1 MTALECTP
9 CLDPVGGATC
19 SETTTRGTDILTHG
33 STSLATVRIEP
44 NHWRLSARSTR
55 LSVCLE
61 SSDGKSPC
69 KGGTDAGDE
78 GSGYCKAGHTG
89 PLCQVCS
96 ASDYYFDDEA
106 AMECLHCPAFHERL
120 HLPMGIFGGLFA
132 LLWLSW
138 ICSHF
143 CGERLHGLVAKVKR
157 VVARI
162 RQLDLVPRCKLL
174 FTFFQIASQI
184 TTVYHVKLTGSAG
197 ELYQNSVAFLSWA
210 TIDFDGWIFP
220 GQCIGFRFRL
230 LLRALVP
237 IVLLIA
243 IPMCVVAF
251 FGYRRARG
259 LGTRGRWL
267 RDALVVAAPFDLF
280 VSFVLCPT
288 VSKGIFD
295 TWDCTKYELDGATGD
310 VRTFLN
316 EDLRVVCGG
325 NDHPEQYDEIKY
337 IAYFFLLIWPIGMPL
352 IGILVLLPIRKALRQ
367 NRNSPMVQATAFLH
381 REYRPTY
388 FWWDLISL
396 FQRLVLTGWVV
407 FFIPIESD
415 VWRIFIG
422 LLTTIGY
429 LSLIQFVQPYKR
441 ADINTLAIATQFSL
455 VCVFLGGAFIK
466 LLSGDGTESVTCDG
480 NDASCASSST
490 VFTIVVIMVVFNF
503 SVLTLYVSLTVYQL
517 STTYVLPSIR
527 LVATSQVPELKL
539 EEAQRYHL
547 FLSHVWSSGQDQMA
561 TVKREL
567 QLLLNDVR
575 VYLDVDELEELGQ
588 LDTCVKQTQS
598 MLFFLSKGFFFS
610 ANCRKEVAATLSNG
624 NPIILLRET
633 DPNRGGAP
641 MDQLVADCP
650 DEWRKEIFV
659 VHRPVIPWFRVKD
672 FKLVSLKMIVS
683 SMLLYQSKLGREMH
697 APPEDREQLFAGRL
711 GVAARLGIAARR
723 NRSGSSALPRRPPS
737 GVVGDDE
744 EDVATATATSELSSS
759 GTSSSGA
766 GAASSDLTQIQDL
779 GGSHSSTSSGPPREK
794 LSSTYP
800 PRAISNSPRTNSD
813 PFGLRRIAMSPAS
826 SRTARSTTGRR
837 ASRQLSRRNSTG
849 QMPDLNTLGADL
861 YVSGEVTQQQLGFP
875 TRTTLIVSAK
885 NSGAVRLA
893 QEILTKY
900 PDLRTEAPDPSLGSR
915 TSRRPRSELL
925 GWRRGGLGGELS
937 PRSPKSPR
945 LPRAPLPAQAS
956 HVDKRKRVF
965 LLYLTQETWLAEAGS
980 ELAHQVRA
988 TRAAG
993 ISVVLVHECD
1003 PTLGACEFSSLFQ
1016 ATPQDLIAD
1025 GLYARTAVAFH
1036 TGQHRAVSLSLF
1048 AREIGAVRYRLGIM
1062 KPRNS
1067 RGGVVVEPL
1076 VGPASL
1082 NSSFSTSGYLGSAA
1096 GSRYLGSS
1104 AGAGAHYL
1112 GSQAAD
1118 RARDAVEAEHL
1129 SRASSFLNRTFEL
1142 PVDCEGGRFGAKEAG
1157 RLVRP
1162 CLALSQLVSS
1172 GSGWPAS
1179 EEGKPSGARHAARKW
1194 LANAELAAA
1203 EDNSNMGGA
1212 DDERMAAPGRGA
1224 RNGKSGSLRRPSL
1237 LDEHGSVIPHASA
1250 TYGGGRLPASPN
1262 SASAAPDLDE
1272 EQPADEQE
1280 SSRLETTSSFMM
1292 PIYDAYRV

>member
-1 MTALECTP
+1 M
-9 CLDPVGGATC
+9 
-19 SETTTRGTDILTHG
+19 
-33 STSLATVRIEP
+33 
-44 NHWRLSARSTR
+44 
-55 LSVCLE
+55 
-61 SSDGKSPC
+61 
-69 KGGTDAGDE
+69 
-78 GSGYCKAGHTG
+78 
-89 PLCQVCS
+89 
-96 ASDYYFDDEA
+96 
-106 AMECLHCPAFHERL
+106 
-120 HLPMGIFGGLFA
+120 
-132 LLWLSW
+132 
-138 ICSHF
+138 
-143 CGERLHGLVAKVKR
+143 
-157 VVARI
+157 VARI

-174 FTFFQIASQI
+174 FTFFQVASQI
-184 TTVYHVKLTGSAG
+184 TTVYNVQLTGSAG

-210 TIDFDGWIFP
+210 TIDWDGWLFP
-220 GQCIGFRFRL
+220 GQCIPVGFRFRL
-230 LLRALVP
+230 LLRALLP
-237 IVLLIA
+237 IVLLVA
-243 IPMCVVAF
+243 IPLCVVAF

-325 NDHPEQYDEIKY
+325 NDHPEQYDKIKN

-352 IGILVLLPIRKALRQ
+352 IGMLVLLPIRKALRQ

-396 FQRLVLTGWVV
+396 LQRLVLTGWVV

-466 LLSGDGTESVTCDG
+466 LLSGDGAESVTCDG
-480 NDASCASSST
+480 TDDASCASSST

-503 SVLTLYVSLTVYQL
+503 SVLTMYVSLTVYQL
-517 STTYVLPSIR
+517 STSYVLPSIR
-527 LVATSQVPELKL
+527 LVATGQVPELKL
-539 EEAQRYHL
+539 EEGQRYHL

-575 VYLDVDELEELGQ
+575 VFLDVDELEELGQ
-588 LDTCVKQTQS
+588 LDTYVNQTQS

-650 DEWRKEIFV
+650 DEWRREIFV
-659 VHRPVIPWFRVKD
+659 PHRPVIPWFRVKE

-683 SMLLYQSKLGREMH
+683 SMLLHQSKLGREMH
-697 APPEDREQLFAGRL
+697 ALAEDREQLFAGRL
-711 GVAARLGIAARR
+711 PIAPRR
-723 NRSGSSALPRRPPS
+723 NRTGSNALPRRPPS
-737 GVVGDDE
+737 HVGD
-744 EDVATATATSELSSS
+744 EDKEGAATATTECEPSSS
-759 GTSSSGA
+759 SPSSNGA
-766 GAASSDLTQIQDL
+766 TSSDLTQIQGL
-779 GGSHSSTSSGPPREK
+779 GGSHSRMSPGPPGDK

-800 PRAISNSPRTNSD
+800 PRAISNPPRTSSD
-813 PFGLRRIAMSPAS
+813 PFGLRRITTAMSPAA
-826 SRTARSTTGRR
+826 SRTGGSTTGRR
-837 ASRQLSRRNSTG
+837 AARQLSRRNSTG
-849 QMPDLNTLGADL
+849 KMPDLNTLGADL

-875 TRTTLIVSAK
+875 TRTTLIVSPK
-885 NSGAVRLA
+885 NSGAGRLA

-900 PDLRTEAPDPSLGSR
+900 PNLRIEPPDPSLGSR
-915 TSRRPRSELL
+915 ASRRPRSELL
-925 GWRRGGLGGELS
+925 GWRRAGLGGEHS
-937 PRSPKSPR
+937 PRAPR
-945 LPRAPLPAQAS
+945 LPRAPFPPQTS
-956 HVDKRKRVF
+956 YVDKRKRVF
-965 LLYLTQETWLAEAGS
+965 LLYLNQETWLGEAGS

-988 TRAAG
+988 ARAAG

-1003 PTLGACEFSSLFQ
+1003 PTLGACEFFILFQ
-1016 ATPQDLIAD
+1016 MTPHDLVAD

-1036 TGQHRAVSLSLF
+1036 MGQHRAVSLSLF

-1067 RGGVVVEPL
+1067 SVGVVVDPVVE
-1076 VGPASL
+1076 PASL
-1082 NSSFSTSGYLGSAA
+1082 SSSCSTSGYLGSPA
-1096 GSRYLGSS
+1096 GSRYPGSLV
-1104 AGAGAHYL
+1104 GAGPHYL
-1112 GSQAAD
+1112 GSHAAD
-1118 RARDAVEAEHL
+1118 RARDAREAEHL
-1129 SRASSFLNRTFEL
+1129 ARASSFLNRTFEL
-1142 PVDCEGGRFGAKEAG
+1142 PVDCDGGAG

-1162 CLALSQLVSS
+1162 GLALSQLVSS

-1179 EEGKPSGARHAARKW
+1179 EQGKPSAARYAARKW
-1194 LANAELAAA
+1194 LANAERAAA
-1203 EDNSNMGGA
+1203 DDADDDSNMGGA
-1212 DDERMAAPGRGA
+1212 DGERMAAPMREGRG
-1224 RNGKSGSLRRPSL
+1224 SLGLPSL
-1237 LDEHGSVIPHASA
+1237 LDEHGSAIPHASA
-1250 TYGGGRLPASPN
+1250 THGGGLLPAAPGA
-1262 SASAAPDLDE
+1262 ASVAPGL
-1272 EQPADEQE
+1272 EQPAPPKSQGFVSYQMMRGQVVRVDTLNDSNDSMGGEDGERTVAPVRQGCGSKSGSAAADPDEPTDEQE
-1280 SSRLETTSSFMM
+1280 PGRLETIDSFMM
-1292 PIYDAYRV
+1292 PVYDAYRV